1 MGEALRGTKLGAVS
15 YENDRGIHLA
25 PRLTTSYRCASGHL
39 TEVPF
44 SVEADIPAL
53 WECRT
58 CGDSAL
64 RVDAEQ
70 PEPVVGR
77 KQRTPWD
84 MLVERRSVGDLEDL
98 LEERLTL
105 LRGAGGASRVLH
117 TDYHTA
123 KESKP
128 RGRRAPAQPA
138 RKSA

>member
-1 MGEALRGTKLGAVS
+1 MPSSPSRS
-15 YENDRGIHLA
+15 
-25 PRLTTSYRCASGHL
+25 S
-39 TEVPF
+39 
-44 SVEADIPAL
+44 
-53 WECRT
+53 
-58 CGDSAL
+58 
-64 RVDAEQ
+64 
-70 PEPVVGR
+70 GR

-128 RGRRAPAQPA
+128 RGRRAPAQPGPQVRA
-138 RKSA
+138 SRADR